1 MRKLLFIISFFVG
14 LIFLYGV
21 WSNYGKVSN
30 TSELPKS
37 ESPALTVIE
46 VGEKG
51 KQGNLLGIQPFM
63 EPMDYATEEKF
74 YQKLN
79 SYLAEAKVA
88 GLLNA
93 KSVVVFPEHI
103 GTWLVAAN
111 EKMEVY
117 ETGSSQE
124 ALQLTALSNIIKF
137 ASSYLQAE
145 AEHKVNAAIF
155 SMKADQT
162 AKMYSAVFKKLAIQY
177 IITIVAGSIF
187 LPSPHVVNNNIE
199 VGGGPI
205 YNASFVFLPN
215 GSIAPQVIKKQFPIN
230 EELVFCKADTTE
242 APIIESP
249 LGKLG
254 VVICA
259 DSWYPNVY
267 ATLSKQEAEVIVIAS
282 FSSPNGLWKTKWKG
296 YNGSEMPADV
306 NAEDVDKITEGEAWL
321 KYSMGG
327 RAPKISSI
335 KLGINVFLRGNIW
348 DLGDDGHT
356 IVYKNG
362 KVFTSPFYD
371 GPQITVVWK

>member
-1 MRKLLFIISFFVG
+1 MRKLLFTISFFAG
-14 LIFLYGV
+14 LSLLYNV

-37 ESPALTVIE
+37 QSPSLTIIE

-51 KQGNLLGIQPFM
+51 QAGNLIGIQPFM
-63 EPMDYATEEKF
+63 EPMDYASEEKF

-79 SYLAEAKVA
+79 SYLLEAKVA
-88 GLLNA
+88 GLINA

-111 EKMEVY
+111 EKTQVY
-117 ETGSSQE
+117 KTGSSQE
-124 ALQLTALSNIIKF
+124 ALQLAALSNVFKF
-137 ASSYLQAE
+137 VSSYLWAE

-155 SMKADQT
+155 TMKADQT
-162 AKMYSAVFKKLAIQY
+162 ATMYNAVFKKLAIQY
-177 IITIVAGSIF
+177 KITIVAGSVF
-187 LPSPHVVNNNIE
+187 LPSPRVVNGNIE
-199 VGGGPI
+199 VGGNPI
-205 YNASFVFLPN
+205 YNASFVFFPN
-215 GSIAPQVIKKQFPIN
+215 GSIAPQVIQKQFPIN
-230 EELVFCKADTTE
+230 EELGFCKADTSE
-242 APIIESP
+242 ASILESP

-259 DSWYPNVY
+259 DSWYPSVY
-267 ATLSKQEAEVIVIAS
+267 SNLSKQEAEVIAIPS
-282 FSSPNGLWKTKWKG
+282 FSSPNGLWRTKWKG
-296 YNGSEMPADV
+296 YNGSEMPVDV

-327 RAPKISSI
+327 RSSKTSSI